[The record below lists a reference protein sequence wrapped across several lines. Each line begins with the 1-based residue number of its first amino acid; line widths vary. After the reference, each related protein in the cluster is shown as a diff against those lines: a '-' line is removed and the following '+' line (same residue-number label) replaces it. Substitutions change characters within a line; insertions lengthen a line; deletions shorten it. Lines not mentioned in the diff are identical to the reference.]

1 MPDNKNPGTTIL
13 GENLET
19 NTTEEQ
25 TATQTTEDNSATQS
39 DQTEDVDYLS
49 TLVGEGK
56 KFSTAEEAVAALA
69 KKAVHADQFIETL
82 KAEKTDL
89 EAQMGSAKKVE
100 DILDILNK
108 ESDTSFNT
116 QTIETT
122 LSNDKGGEGEDV
134 GTAVARILKERD
146 EASATA
152 TKLKTIK
159 ENQDKSWGMLAES
172 LGDLETAKLAVK
184 KYIDGDEVKAG
195 VINQLGS
202 HKPGELVKFIKSQM
216 DTKNHS
222 TTTTTS
228 RTVSEF
234 DTNSE
239 LTWSKAREVKKDN
252 PKLYKSHKFQSLL
265 HSAAGKDENFF
276 NK

>member
-1 MPDNKNPGTTIL
+1 MPENENPGTTIL

-19 NTTEEQ
+19 EEQ
-25 TATQTTEDNSATQS
+25 TATQQTDNTTQVS
-39 DQTEDVDYLS
+39 DQTETVDYLS

-89 EAQMGSAKKVE
+89 ETQMGSAKKVE

-108 ESDTSFNT
+108 ESDTGFNT
-116 QTIETT
+116 QTFETT
-122 LSNDKGGEGEDV
+122 LSNDRSGEDSEEDV
-134 GTAVARILKERD
+134 GTAVARILKERE

-159 ENQDKSWGMLAES
+159 ENQDKSWEMLTES
-172 LGDLETAKLAVK
+172 LGDLDTAKLAVK
-184 KYIDGDEVKAG
+184 NYIEGDIVKAEI
-195 VINQLGS
+195 INQLGS
-202 HKPGELVKFIKSQM
+202 HKPSELVKFIKSQM
-216 DTKNHS
+216 NTKDPS
-222 TTTTTS
+222 TTTTTR

-234 DTNSE
+234 DTNSS